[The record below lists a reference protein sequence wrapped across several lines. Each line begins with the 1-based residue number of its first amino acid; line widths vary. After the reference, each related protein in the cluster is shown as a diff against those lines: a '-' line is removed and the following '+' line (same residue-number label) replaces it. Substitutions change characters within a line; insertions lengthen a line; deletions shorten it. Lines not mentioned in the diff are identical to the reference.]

1 MDANSWALL
10 VENHILEF
18 TPQQKGRE
26 KINEDVHLRSV
37 QDGEGGE
44 KRGEEKRGEE
54 GGECDEEEKRRR
66 ERERGEVGVKTEVK
80 RRERSGRGKKKT
92 I

>member
-10 VENHILEF
+10 VENGILEF
-18 TPQQKGRE
+18 IPQQKGRE

-44 KRGEEKRGEE
+44 KTGEEKRGEE

-66 ERERGEVGVKTEVK
+66 ERVKME
-80 RRERSGRGKKKT
+80 EA
-92 I
+92 